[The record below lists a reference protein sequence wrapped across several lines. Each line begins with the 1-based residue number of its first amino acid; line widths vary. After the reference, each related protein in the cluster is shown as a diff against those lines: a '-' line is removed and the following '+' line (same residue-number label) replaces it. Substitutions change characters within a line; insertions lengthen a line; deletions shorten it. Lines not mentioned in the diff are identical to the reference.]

1 MLVRLG
7 GMSLTITEVEVIAVC
22 PKLAG
27 RYAHRLMDYYTIDH
41 RDFFK
46 VSTSA
51 GVVGWG
57 ENRAR
62 PHSHIAPGSFDHLI
76 GMSPFEAVHLAGL
89 NAGVVTALFDA
100 MGKHLDLPVHA
111 LLGRKVREW
120 VPCCAWTRP
129 ASPSDFADDIVR
141 AVEEGYSTFKMHT
154 ASHFDVLEQI
164 RAARAVAPPGFKLH
178 LDFNHNRT
186 LASVLPLL
194 QELQEEH
201 RDLVGFI
208 EDPVVYEDLESW
220 CAIRS
225 QFTIP
230 IVMQV
235 SCPGIVSRTEN
246 AALMQSATLAMF
258 AIGTPH
264 KRNADAQSRG
274 GRHLHAVR

>member
-1 MLVRLG
+1 
-7 GMSLTITEVEVIAVC
+7 MSLTITEVEVIAVY

-46 VSTSA
+46 VSTST

-62 PHSHIAPGSFDHLI
+62 PQSHIAPGSFEHLI

-89 NAGVVTALFDA
+89 NAGVVTALFDV

-129 ASPSDFADDIVR
+129 ASPSDFADEIVR
-141 AVEEGYSTFKMHT
+141 AAVEGYSTFKMHS

-235 SCPGIVSRTEN
+235 SG
-246 AALMQSATLAMF
+246 MF
-258 AIGTPH
+258 PLISQESFH
-264 KRNADAQSRG
+264 AQRIM
-274 GRHLHAVR
+274 HAG

>member
-1 MLVRLG
+1 MALQ
-7 GMSLTITEVEVIAVC
+7 ITEVQVIAVY
-22 PKLAG
+22 PKLAQ

-62 PHSHIAPGSFDHLI
+62 PQSHIKPGSFDHLV
-76 GMSPFEAVHLAGL
+76 GMSPFEAVHLPGL
-89 NAGVVTALFDA
+89 NPGVVTALFDV

-111 LLGRKVREW
+111 LLGGPKVREW

-129 ASPSDFADDIVR
+129 ASPSDFADEIVR
-141 AVEEGYSTFKMHT
+141 AVEEGYTTFKMHT
-154 ASHFDVLEQI
+154 ASHFDCLEQI

-208 EDPVVYEDLESW
+208 EDPAPSLFNSPLTLSLTH
-220 CAIRS
+220 ARTS
-225 QFTIP
+225 SLASP
-230 IVMQV
+230 L
-235 SCPGIVSRTEN
+235 SR
-246 AALMQSATLAMF
+246 L
-258 AIGTPH
+258 
-264 KRNADAQSRG
+264 
-274 GRHLHAVR
+274 